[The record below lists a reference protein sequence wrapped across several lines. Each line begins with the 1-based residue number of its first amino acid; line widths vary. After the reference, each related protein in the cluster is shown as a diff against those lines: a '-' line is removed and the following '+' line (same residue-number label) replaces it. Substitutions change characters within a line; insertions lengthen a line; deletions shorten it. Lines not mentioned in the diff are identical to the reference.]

1 MHLTEFKASGKR
13 KKSLI
18 WLGKKP
24 QSAETFKRL
33 KRDRIMDKASSRGH
47 KKKLKKKK
55 LAIYRF

>member
-13 KKSLI
+13 KKSSI

-47 KKKLKKKK
+47 KKS
-55 LAIYRF
+55 